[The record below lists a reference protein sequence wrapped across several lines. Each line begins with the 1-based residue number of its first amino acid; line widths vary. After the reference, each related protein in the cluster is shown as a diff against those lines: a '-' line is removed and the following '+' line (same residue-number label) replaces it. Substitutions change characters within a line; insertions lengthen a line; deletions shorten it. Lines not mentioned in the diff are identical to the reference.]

1 MTISIALRN
10 FNLRYS
16 FYIKKIMNQK
26 ILIIDFYITE
36 ISSEDVF
43 LLMNKIISQI
53 NYITR

>member
-1 MTISIALRN
+1 
-10 FNLRYS
+10 
-16 FYIKKIMNQK
+16 MNQK